1 MNENRTQHIITE
13 EKKLTEEQIAPESA
27 TPVYPVPATNHATN
41 YIPVRRGISSTT
53 VIALLLGV
61 VTLGLVAFY
70 FITQKNEE
78 EHQQELQQAQARE
91 AAANNKPA
99 PPPIIV
105 QQPAQQQPQ
114 QPVVVQQPAAQPPVV
129 IERSAPP
136 VVINQPATTAPTVK
150 KPDDTSIQNEIDTK
164 LMKEPALSSL
174 GITASV
180 TEGKVILI
188 GSVSTPELKRRIERV
203 VKAVDG
209 VRSVDN
215 QIVVFNG

>member
-1 MNENRTQHIITE
+1 MNENRTQHIIAE
-13 EKKLTEEQIAPESA
+13 EHRVTEEQTAPELA
-27 TPVYPVPATNHATN
+27 TPVYVAPPTNRSTT
-41 YIPVRRGISSTT
+41 YVPVRRGISSTT

-78 EHQQELQQAQARE
+78 EHQQELQQSQARE
-91 AAANNKPA
+91 ATANNKPA

-105 QQPAQQQPQ
+105 QQPATQQ
-114 QPVVVQQPAAQPPVV
+114 QPVVVQQPAAQPPVI

-150 KPDDTSIQNEIDTK
+150 KPDDTSIQYEIDTK

-209 VRSVDN
+209 VRAVDN
-215 QIVVFNG
+215 QITVFNG